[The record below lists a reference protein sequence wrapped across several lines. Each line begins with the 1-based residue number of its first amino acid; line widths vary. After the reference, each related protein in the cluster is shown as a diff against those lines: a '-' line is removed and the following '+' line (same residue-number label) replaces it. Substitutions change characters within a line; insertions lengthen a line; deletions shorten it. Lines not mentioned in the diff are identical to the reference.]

1 MDSNKPTTSSSSDFK
16 NLLSGSVYII
26 TLGLVLAFIIASL
39 SEFFT
44 KF

>member
-1 MDSNKPTTSSSSDFK
+1 MDSNKQTTSSSFDPK

-26 TLGLVLAFIIASL
+26 TLGLVLAFILASL